1 MPLSSKMEPNMS
13 IERGTQRR
21 QYERRGEDRRQR
33 NDGAPDGMERR
44 VHARRVGHRRADG
57 ERRGQ

>member
-1 MPLSSKMEPNMS
+1 MEPNMS